1 MCRTH
6 YLVGGSLAAGK
17 EHVMK
22 WGVYDRRHCN
32 DKTVHVAPC
41 REDGVIAKG
50 HTVLIRCDC
59 QPRREQYGSF
69 TLVIHRED

>member
-1 MCRTH
+1 
-6 YLVGGSLAAGK
+6 
-17 EHVMK
+17 MK